1 VQLIKLK
8 NQVLNGAKLIDGNG
22 RKIMVCGLHNTEQE
36 KYIENFS
43 QWTCNLLASCI
54 MYIDKL
60 LSIVLSYLLAFLLL
74 TL

>member
-8 NQVLNGAKLIDGNG
+8 NQVLNGVNLIDENG
-22 RKIMVCGLHNTEQE
+22 RKIMVCGLHNNGQE

-54 MYIDKL
+54 IYVD
-60 LSIVLSYLLAFLLL
+60 
-74 TL
+74 

>member
-54 MYIDKL
+54 VYID
-60 LSIVLSYLLAFLLL
+60 
-74 TL
+74 

>member
-8 NQVLNGAKLIDGNG
+8 NQVLNGVKLIDENG

-54 MYIDKL
+54 VFKG
-60 LSIVLSYLLAFLLL
+60 
-74 TL
+74 

>member
-8 NQVLNGAKLIDGNG
+8 NQVLNGVKLIDENG
-22 RKIMVCGLHNTEQE
+22 RKIMVCGLHNTEQG

-54 MYIDKL
+54 VFKG
-60 LSIVLSYLLAFLLL
+60 
-74 TL
+74 

>member
-8 NQVLNGAKLIDGNG
+8 NQVLNGVKLIDENG

-43 QWTCNLLASCI
+43 Q
-54 MYIDKL
+54 
-60 LSIVLSYLLAFLLL
+60 
-74 TL
+74 

>member
-8 NQVLNGAKLIDGNG
+8 NQVLNGVNLIDENG
-22 RKIMVCGLHNTEQE
+22 KKIMVCGLHNTGQE

-54 MYIDKL
+54 VYID
-60 LSIVLSYLLAFLLL
+60 
-74 TL
+74 

>member
-22 RKIMVCGLHNTEQE
+22 MKIMVCGLHNTEQE

-54 MYIDKL
+54 IYID
-60 LSIVLSYLLAFLLL
+60 
-74 TL
+74 